1 MATLNSFVSEK
12 QLTTIEAP
20 MLSANSTEKKFI
32 GAATVTNTYTSEVE
46 VTFWR
51 MLTATTGT
59 TGSGGNWAIQKTI
72 PAKATVRLDK
82 LLGQVLGFSMKISA
96 LASVTGVVN
105 VDMSGTTETT

>member
-12 QLTTIEAP
+12 QLTTIEASL
-20 MLSANSTEKKFI
+20 LSTNSTEKKFI

-51 MLTATTGT
+51 MRTNTTGI
-59 TGSGGNWAIQKTI
+59 TGSGGNSMIQKSI

-96 LASVTGVVN
+96 LASVTDVVN
-105 VDMSGTTETT
+105 VDISGTTETT